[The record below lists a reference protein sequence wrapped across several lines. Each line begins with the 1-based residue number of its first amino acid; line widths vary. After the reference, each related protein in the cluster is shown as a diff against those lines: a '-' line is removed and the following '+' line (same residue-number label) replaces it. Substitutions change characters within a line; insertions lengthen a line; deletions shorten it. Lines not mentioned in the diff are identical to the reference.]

1 MSMNMNK
8 YIAEFLGTFMLALAV
23 GLSLAGKFP
32 VPTPVVA
39 AVTLMVCVYT
49 LGAICG
55 THINPA
61 VTLGVLSIGKMSVKD
76 AVGYW
81 VAQFA
86 GGAAAY
92 GITGLLVTRAAVT
105 AVDSGGVFGAEV
117 LGTFMLAFGV
127 ASVVHGKAP
136 GPAAGLTIGGS
147 LLAGISY
154 AATISNGVL
163 NPAVALG
170 IGSFSV
176 VYLLA
181 PLVGGFLAMQ
191 AYKFIAKD

>member
-1 MSMNMNK
+1 MNK